1 LLKVIHYAMLLI
13 HFDRHYSRKDNGI
26 TEFSR

>member
-1 LLKVIHYAMLLI
+1 VIHYAMLLI

-26 TEFSR
+26 IEFSR